1 MSYHCGVDGSLAKAL
16 GVVPGDPRI
25 VCDGC
30 RVTLRLVTR
39 RGTPPAWL
47 LNGRAAPR
55 WEMVRTDG
63 VRRDYCPTC
72 KVTRR
77 LVEPAGTSKEG
88 G

>member
-1 MSYHCGVDGSLAKAL
+1 MSYRCGIDGSLAKAL

-30 RVTLRLVTR
+30 AVVQRVTTR
-39 RGTPPAWL
+39 SGLPAAWFRD
-47 LNGRAAPR
+47 GRAAPR

-72 KVTRR
+72 KVSRR
-77 LVEPAGTSKEG
+77 LVQP
-88 G
+88 